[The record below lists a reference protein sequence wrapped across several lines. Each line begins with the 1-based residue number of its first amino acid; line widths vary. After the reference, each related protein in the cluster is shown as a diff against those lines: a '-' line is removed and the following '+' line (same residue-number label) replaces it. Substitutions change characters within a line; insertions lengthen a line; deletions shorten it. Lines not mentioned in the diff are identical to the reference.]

1 MRIESV
7 LALFLISGSGC
18 SLLAPSD
25 SELSGDWGVG
35 GQGGLAASGNGG
47 QANDAGQAD
56 VSDAA
61 GSESKPSGGAPDA
74 GEGGSD
80 AGPSAGKSAGG
91 GTGGVAGKSAGGGT
105 GGAAGAGVAKGGS
118 GGTLGAA
125 GAGGAGKVA
134 GGGGTG
140 AVAGAGVAKGGS
152 GGTLGAAGANVGG
165 AGKGASAGAGGAVSY
180 CAAKPCVR
188 GTCSEVTNGY
198 KCTCPAGWGGT
209 TCAVGSCSTLSCPA
223 SAPCRVPTSSVVA
236 ICYPSACVGTDG
248 LCMAENADG
257 SGDAVVIEGRNPNF
271 AMLSGSTWSNRAK
284 YFAYIDSLHGACACV
299 FPQAEEAGTP
309 LVIPLHSAR
318 TKTTG
323 FGQSNSWPNP
333 PTCTCP

>member
-105 GGAAGAGVAKGGS
+105 GGA
-118 GGTLGAA
+118 
-125 GAGGAGKVA
+125 
-134 GGGGTG
+134 
-140 AVAGAGVAKGGS
+140 AGAGVAKGGS